1 MSAQRIVLSHLSE
14 LVAHD
19 TQNPPRAFDSRSP
32 IWGYVSQVLSLAGFE
47 VQLTDHGAGHVNLFA
62 LRGQTDVLFNCHLD
76 TVPASSSWQRPPL
89 TLSVEDERAYG
100 LGATDIKGAAAALL
114 TVAETTDQP
123 MALLLSSDEEGAGSC
138 CIRHFLNSPA
148 ARAFSH
154 AVVAEP
160 TGCRAVLAHN
170 GYLSVKGWFKG
181 VAGHSSELRAL
192 TDNANHRLAHWMVR
206 AIAHC
211 QALADADRPTRFNV
225 GLLSGGIKSNVIAD
239 EAHVHYS
246 ARLSPGESNDELF
259 AALSALVETKNDAR
273 WEVPFSGSPLPAAG
287 QNHQAAWRF
296 CQRHGLDMGE
306 PVGFWTEAALFS
318 EAGLSAIV
326 LGPGDIAQAHTA
338 DEWVEVEQLTQITA
352 CYRRIVEG

>member
-1 MSAQRIVLSHLSE
+1 MSAQRIVLTHLSE
-14 LVAHD
+14 LVSND

-32 IWGYVSQVLSLAGFE
+32 IWGYVSEVLTTAGFE
-47 VQLTDHGAGHVNLFA
+47 VGVTDHGAGHVNLFA
-62 LRGQTDVLFNCHLD
+62 VRGQTDVLFNCHLD

-89 TLSVEDERAYG
+89 ALSVEGQRAYG

-114 TVAETTDQP
+114 TVAETTDKP

-138 CIRHFLNSPA
+138 CIRHFLSTPA
-148 ARAFSH
+148 AKSFTQV
-154 AVVAEP
+154 VVAEP

-181 VAGHSSELRAL
+181 QAGHSSELRAL
-192 TDNANHRLAHWMVR
+192 ADNANHRLGHWLVR

-211 QALADADRPTRFNV
+211 QQLVEAGRPTRFNL
-225 GLLSGGIKSNVIAD
+225 GLMSGGTKSNVIAD
-239 EAHVHYS
+239 EAQLHYS
-246 ARLSPGESNDELF
+246 ARLGPGESNDALF
-259 AALSALVETKNDAR
+259 EALCGLVEGEGVAR

-296 CQRHGLDMGE
+296 CQRHGLEMGE

-318 EAGLSAIV
+318 EAGLSALV
-326 LGPGDIAQAHTA
+326 LGPGNIAQAHTA
-338 DEWVEVEQLTQITA
+338 DEWVDVEQLNQITA